1 MVCVGMFLC
10 AVWMFAT
17 DLQTALKETARQFSS
32 SLKPRSVVAIIGIY
46 SESDDF
52 SDFML
57 DELISHS
64 IKLKTLTIVDR
75 FNLEAIKKEMSF
87 QMSGEV

>member
-1 MVCVGMFLC
+1 MRCGCLPQAIDSLERNSPSV
-10 AVWMFAT
+10 
-17 DLQTALKETARQFSS
+17 SS
-32 SLKPRSVVAIIGIY
+32 SLRPRSVVAIIGIY

-57 DELISHS
+57 DELTSHS
-64 IKLKTLTIVDR
+64 INLKTLTIADR